1 MDNKIQSDLK
11 KQKNISL
18 IIDALKKNN
27 KIRRGDLYQ
36 EVMKKQKNKYG
47 KSSTYQV
54 ISRDVDRLK
63 KNKIIKVLSGGPRS
77 EILALN

>member
-63 KNKIIKVLSGGPRS
+63 KNKIIKVLSG
-77 EILALN
+77 